1 MLKTASVEVNQL
13 IKEHN
18 MASVGTAEARKQ
30 RRLLSGESY
39 SGLIE
44 GPSSRLGSSRM
55 CQGRIVFVL

>member
-1 MLKTASVEVNQL
+1 MLKTATVEVNQL
-13 IKEHN
+13 IN
-18 MASVGTAEARKQ
+18 LASVGTAEARKE

-55 CQGRIVFVL
+55 CQERIVFVL